1 MNFLGGGRVAADDA
15 PETGQPFDVQLI
27 RQLLKLM
34 SAHDLSEVDLSHG
47 DRRVRLRRGQHGAAN
62 SPTMVAAPSIAPAPA
77 APAPAA
83 LPVAAPKPPE
93 KKLLEIKSEAIGTF
107 YSKPNPDADSYV
119 KVGSRI
125 TVATVVG
132 LIEAMKL
139 FNEIQ
144 AGVAGVIVEVCIDNQ
159 QPVEFGT
166 VLFRVDPAG

>member
-1 MNFLGGGRVAADDA
+1 VAAEDS

-47 DRRVRLRRGQHGAAN
+47 DRRVRLRRGPRGSAT
-62 SPTMVAAPSIAPAPA
+62 SMPSTMPAPVLQATPALAPAPPQ
-77 APAPAA
+77 PA
-83 LPVAAPKPPE
+83 AAPKAPDR
-93 KKLLEIKSEAIGTF
+93 KLIEIKSEAIGTF
-107 YSKPNPDADSYV
+107 YAKPNPDAESYV

-125 TVATVVG
+125 TPSTVIG

-144 AGVAGVIVEVCIDNQ
+144 AGVSGTIAEICVENQ
-159 QPVEFGT
+159 QAVEFGT